1 MFGMLLECCI
11 LLRPLVDYMFCLA
24 GNTMEEVEDSGVGEE
39 SGTAFNQVEAS
50 DDNEE
55 EEVLT
60 ETNRERG
67 ANRERQREREREKER
82 DESNNMSMSD
92 EAVHV
97 MYCCISVNFTVS
109 RCSNQLSG

>member
-1 MFGMLLECCI
+1 MFGMLFECCI

-60 ETNRERG
+60 
-67 ANRERQREREREKER
+67 
-82 DESNNMSMSD
+82 
-92 EAVHV
+92 
-97 MYCCISVNFTVS
+97 
-109 RCSNQLSG
+109 

>member
-1 MFGMLLECCI
+1 M
-11 LLRPLVDYMFCLA
+11 LRPLVDYMFCLA

-55 EEVLT
+55 DEVLT

-67 ANRERQREREREKER
+67 TNRERQERERERER
-82 DESNNMSMSD
+82 GTR
-92 EAVHV
+92 A
-97 MYCCISVNFTVS
+97 TT
-109 RCSNQLSG
+109 